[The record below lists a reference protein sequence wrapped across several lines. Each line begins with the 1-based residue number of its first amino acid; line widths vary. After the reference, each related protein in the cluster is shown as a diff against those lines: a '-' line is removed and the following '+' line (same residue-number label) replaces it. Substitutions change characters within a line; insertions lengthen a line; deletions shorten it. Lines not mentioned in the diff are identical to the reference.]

1 MKPRKL
7 LCSALCLSLSF
18 SLFACSNAS
27 AGETSFVVERRETVE
42 DRETEPASSSIETEN
57 TIAEETAETTPET
70 TSKEIIVRDAYYE
83 EVYNEYLQDY
93 LEVHIPEIIIGDLDM
108 KDLNFEIYAKLEHV
122 SRSRVT
128 YEYYIGKGFLS
139 LNISVEPFHDES
151 PADSF
156 YVYNISTET
165 GTVLSRDEMIALCN
179 IDEDAMDSAVEDDI
193 QDIWERLMLGDY
205 MLDEALSEDTIK
217 RAYPYYDEN
226 GNLNYYL
233 GVGIPAGSGYMEYES
248 DV

>member
-1 MKPRKL
+1 MKHEKL

-18 SLFACSNAS
+18 SLFACSKAS
-27 AGETSFVVERRETVE
+27 TGETSFIIERRETE
-42 DRETEPASSSIETEN
+42 DARESEPDSSITTEN
-57 TIAEETAETTPET
+57 TTSEETVETTPET

-108 KDLNFEIYAKLEHV
+108 KDFNSEIYAKLEHV
-122 SRSRVT
+122 SRSKVT

-165 GTVLSRDEMIALCN
+165 GNVLSRDEMIALCN

>member
-1 MKPRKL
+1 MKHEKL

-18 SLFACSNAS
+18 SLFACSKAS
-27 AGETSFVVERRETVE
+27 TGETSFIIERRETE
-42 DRETEPASSSIETEN
+42 DARESEPDSSITTEN
-57 TIAEETAETTPET
+57 TTSEETVETTPET
-70 TSKEIIVRDAYYE
+70 TVKEIIVRDAYYE

-108 KDLNFEIYAKLEHV
+108 KDLNSEIYAKLEHV
-122 SRSRVT
+122 SRSKVT

-165 GTVLSRDEMIALCN
+165 GNVLSRDEMIALCN

-217 RAYPYYDEN
+217 RAYPYYDES

>member
-1 MKPRKL
+1 MKHEKL

-18 SLFACSNAS
+18 SLFACSKAS
-27 AGETSFVVERRETVE
+27 TGETSFIIERRETE
-42 DRETEPASSSIETEN
+42 DARESEPDSSITTEN
-57 TIAEETAETTPET
+57 TTSEETVETTPET
-70 TSKEIIVRDAYYE
+70 TVKEIIVRDAYYE

-93 LEVHIPEIIIGDLDM
+93 LEVHIPEIIIGDIDTT
-108 KDLNFEIYAKLEHV
+108 DLNSEIYAKLEHV
-122 SRSRVT
+122 SRSKVT

-193 QDIWERLMLGDY
+193 QAIWERLMLGDY

>member
-1 MKPRKL
+1 MKHEKL

-18 SLFACSNAS
+18 SLFACSKAS
-27 AGETSFVVERRETVE
+27 TGETSFIIERRETE
-42 DRETEPASSSIETEN
+42 DARESEPDSSITTEN
-57 TIAEETAETTPET
+57 TTSEETVETTPET
-70 TSKEIIVRDAYYE
+70 TVKEIIVRDAYYE

-108 KDLNFEIYAKLEHV
+108 KDLNSEIYAKLEHV
-122 SRSRVT
+122 SRSKVT

-165 GTVLSRDEMIALCN
+165 GNVLSRDEMIELCN
-179 IDEDAMDSAVEDDI
+179 IDEDAMDSANAQTAVN
-193 QDIWERLMLGDY
+193 
-205 MLDEALSEDTIK
+205 S
-217 RAYPYYDEN
+217 RAAAVYINFLIRRASFY
-226 GNLNYYL
+226 
-233 GVGIPAGSGYMEYES
+233 VCVRRPASPAPGTAAPLRRSTCTARRS
-248 DV
+248 PRK